1 MKKSL
6 YIGGT
11 LLLLICILMS
21 VSCASKQAVPTQNYR
36 GYPVITTTA
45 TTTMTMPPQG
55 VPSFMSGS
63 SKEITPTVIVNG
75 PTQTDNSTIQTTL
88 TPSTIDNGGEPS
100 DSPDI
105 QRMIVRTS
113 NISLVVSDIT
123 TTMDK
128 ITKLAED
135 NQGYVVTSNKW
146 KDNETIL
153 GTITIRV
160 PVGEFDTAMST
171 LRGMADEVTSENTT
185 SQDVTEDY
193 VDLNADL
200 TNLEATEAQL
210 LQIMTKA
217 DKVED
222 ILAVQN
228 QLTDIEGQI
237 ETTKGRMQYLEQTS
251 ATSLINISLSQ
262 SKLNVSLTAT
272 SGRNVRGGENVYF
285 SADVSGGFSP
295 YNFKWDFGDKSTST
309 DASPVHVYNA
319 SGNYTVT
326 LTVTDDKG
334 NTAIDTRT
342 DYITVQSGWNV
353 GNVVNTAWKGLSGF
367 FHALVNVL
375 IWLGIFSPIWIIVGV
390 IVWLILSKRKIRKM
404 KKTE

>member
-1 MKKSL
+1 
-6 YIGGT
+6 
-11 LLLLICILMS
+11 MS
-21 VSCASKQAVPTQNYR
+21 VSCASKQAVPTQNYG

-45 TTTMTMPPQG
+45 TTTMTMPDPHPKTVPANIGKSSPPQG

-63 SKEITPTVIVNG
+63 SKMVTPTVIVNG
-75 PTQTDNSTIQTTL
+75 PSQTDNSTIQTTL
-88 TPSTIDNGGEPS
+88 TPSTIDTGGEPS

-113 NISLVVSDIT
+113 NISLVVSDIA

-128 ITKLAED
+128 ITKFAED

-153 GTITIRV
+153 GTIMIRV

-171 LRGMADEVTSENTT
+171 LRAMADEVTSENTI

-228 QLTDIEGQI
+228 QLT
-237 ETTKGRMQYLEQTS
+237 
-251 ATSLINISLSQ
+251 NI
-262 SKLNVSLTAT
+262 
-272 SGRNVRGGENVYF
+272 
-285 SADVSGGFSP
+285 
-295 YNFKWDFGDKSTST
+295 
-309 DASPVHVYNA
+309 
-319 SGNYTVT
+319 
-326 LTVTDDKG
+326 
-334 NTAIDTRT
+334 
-342 DYITVQSGWNV
+342 
-353 GNVVNTAWKGLSGF
+353 
-367 FHALVNVL
+367 
-375 IWLGIFSPIWIIVGV
+375 
-390 IVWLILSKRKIRKM
+390 
-404 KKTE
+404 